1 MDGVEPPQDVTM
13 SDAATVATNDPAARP
28 EAALM
33 RDMFER
39 MHLIRRFEERAA
51 EEYMKGNI
59 GGFLHLA
66 IGEEAAVVGTIMALR
81 PTDPITSTY
90 REHGQALARGSDPGR
105 VMAELFGRS
114 GGICGGRG
122 GSMHLMDAER
132 HFYGGYGIVGGS
144 IPLAVGLAFAIR
156 YRGGDGAALAMFGDG
171 AVNQGVLAEVMNM
184 AELWDLP
191 IVFFVLNNQYGM
203 GTAVERASAEP
214 ELFRRAAAF
223 SMPARQVDGMDVLAV
238 YDAVRDAAR
247 LARDGKPSL
256 IEARAYRYRGHSMSD
271 PDTTRAADEKE
282 RWQAR
287 DPLVTFERILL
298 GEGIVTREDVDGVRA
313 RVQGVVE
320 DAVAF
325 ADASPSV
332 PEDELA
338 DHVYAHPWSD
348 DPRGGAL
355 G

>member
-1 MDGVEPPQDVTM
+1 
-13 SDAATVATNDPAARP
+13 
-28 EAALM
+28 M

-39 MHLIRRFEERAA
+39 MNLIRRFEERAA

-66 IGEEAAVVGTIMALR
+66 IGEEAAVVGTISALR

-90 REHGQALARGSDPGR
+90 REHGQALARGSDPKA
-105 VMAELFGRS
+105 VMAELFGRAT
-114 GGICGGRG
+114 GICGGLG
-122 GSMHLMDAER
+122 GSMHLMDRER

-144 IPLAVGLAFAIR
+144 IPLAVGLAWAIH
-156 YRGGDGAALAMFGDG
+156 YRKEDGVALAMFGDG

-184 AELWDLP
+184 AELWNLP
-191 IVFFVLNNQYGM
+191 VVFFVLNNQYGM

-214 ELFRRAAAF
+214 DLFKRAEAF

-238 YDAVRDAAR
+238 HEVVREAAR
-247 LARDGKPSL
+247 LARDERQPSM

-271 PDTTRAADEKE
+271 PDTTRATEEKE

-298 GEGIVTREDVDGVRA
+298 GEGVMTREEIDEVRQ
-313 RVQGVVE
+313 RVAGVVE

-332 PEDELA
+332 AESQLA
-338 DHVYAHPWSD
+338 RHVYASSWND
-348 DPRGGAL
+348 DPRGSAL
-355 G
+355 MP